1 MALFNL
7 NCFMNFNFAQPNFS
21 FGCFTMPNF
30 FSNFSLFN
38 FGCNGFNQFSFMNQY
53 PNVGIM
59 NSPSIFT
66 NFTPTNFAPTTFSFP
81 DTPYV
86 LNSSTSIFNT
96 PSWDSSYT
104 LSITSPTNTFT
115 SNSFSSTSHA
125 ANKTYN
131 SKFATMSKS
140 EAVNAAEANPNLEKL
155 SGGNGWRI
163 SSNSFVNDIPY
174 ARKGMNAFLTKLS
187 SQIGENL
194 VVTSA
199 LGTATSPHSKNGGHY
214 DETNP
219 KLDFGGGMSE
229 SEAYLLKAKLDGTG
243 YFSRVEVEVDGTTA
257 HLDVKVKENELAKYE
272 SIT

>member
-1 MALFNL
+1 MTIFNF

-38 FGCNGFNQFSFMNQY
+38 FGCGGFNQFSFMNQY
-53 PNVGIM
+53 PTIGM
-59 NSPSIFT
+59 MGSPSIFS
-66 NFTPTNFAPTTFSFP
+66 NFASTSFSFP

-86 LNSSTSIFNT
+86 LNSPTSIFNT
-96 PSWDSSYT
+96 PSWDSYYTPSTSFSPASYA
-104 LSITSPTNTFT
+104 PAA
-115 SNSFSSTSHA
+115 FSSTSHTPA
-125 ANKTYN
+125 KSYN
-131 SKFATMSKS
+131 SKFASLSKS
-140 EAVNAAEANPNLEKL
+140 EAINAAETNPNLEKL
-155 SGGNGWRI
+155 SGGNGWSI
-163 SSNSFVNDIPY
+163 SSSSFTNDIPY

-199 LGTATSPHSKNGGHY
+199 LGTATSPHAKNGGHY

-243 YFSRVEVEVDGTTA
+243 YFSRVEVEVDGATA
-257 HLDVKVKENELAKYE
+257 HLDVKVKESELAKYE
-272 SIT
+272 SIA